1 MCTPIVI
8 RARPARASA
17 MLSRLAVLKEFDKD
31 GRFLAP
37 STDDT
42 PLSFWRPR
50 STKVLPSSA
59 PTRSN

>member
-1 MCTPIVI
+1 
-8 RARPARASA
+8 
-17 MLSRLAVLKEFDKD
+17 MLSRLAVLREFDKD

-50 STKVLPSSA
+50 STKVSIFTA
-59 PTRSN
+59 PCRGN